1 MQGRNSGFN
10 GSRLAGLAIRAV
22 VGAAA
27 LAAAACASAG
37 QQAGSSDAPL
47 RIYGNV
53 TTIELAPVHLAIDA
67 GLYDGPTTLTN
78 GGVPNLFNPAA
89 VGEIADAG
97 FADVATNADTQALRI
112 SVENPDLRIIMTVSE
127 GLYRIVAR
135 RSAGIETVADL
146 RGKRIGTIPNTSSNY
161 FLHKMLQTAGLTID
175 DVEVVRM
182 FPMDL
187 YRTQLAEGAVD
198 AITVWEP
205 GAEWAAR
212 SIPADDLIEF
222 SGEGV
227 YRELFNLNTTAEN
240 LADPVMRAKI
250 VALVAA
256 IIEASERI
264 ALDPSRAQ
272 ALVAASSGY
281 DLADVED
288 TWKHHSYPAVL
299 VPDLLDVLVE
309 EDAWVARET
318 GRTPR
323 TREQLAP
330 LVDPSVIAEARALL
344 GSR

>member
-1 MQGRNSGFN
+1 LYEASTWTA
-10 GSRLAGLAIRAV
+10 RLRAGALGVFAAGLA
-22 VGAAA
+22 
-27 LAAAACASAG
+27 ACATA
-37 QQAGSSDAPL
+37 APNDASSDDPL

-53 TTIELAPVHLAIDA
+53 STIELAPVHLALDA
-67 GLYDGPTTLTN
+67 GLYEGPATLTN

-97 FADVATNADTQALRI
+97 LADVATNADTQALRI

-135 RSAGIETVADL
+135 RSAGIEEIADL

-161 FLHKMLQTAGLTID
+161 FLHKMLQTAGMTID

-187 YRTQLAEGAVD
+187 YRTQLADGTVD

-205 GAEWAAR
+205 GAEWAAE
-212 SIPADDLIEF
+212 SLPADDLVEF

-227 YRELFNLNTTAEN
+227 YRELFNLNTTAQA

-250 VALVAA
+250 VEFLAAL
-256 IIEASERI
+256 IEASERI
-264 ALDPSRAQ
+264 AADPSRAQ
-272 ALVAASSGY
+272 ELVAASARYS
-281 DLADVED
+281 LEDVQH
-288 TWKHHSYPAVL
+288 TWKHHTYPAVL

-318 GRTPR
+318 NRTPR

-330 LVDPSVIAEARALL
+330 LVDPSVLEEARALVA
-344 GSR
+344 SRR